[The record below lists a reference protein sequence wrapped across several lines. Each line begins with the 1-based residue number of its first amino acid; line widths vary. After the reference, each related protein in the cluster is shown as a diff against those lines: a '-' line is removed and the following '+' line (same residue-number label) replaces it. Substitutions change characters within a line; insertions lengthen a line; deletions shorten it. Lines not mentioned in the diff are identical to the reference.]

1 MIPIQMESSQK
12 QKTLSE
18 FFSAFLK
25 SKLNFEDFEKKMT
38 LIDFVCTKLPTP
50 KTWLDKCL
58 KITV

>member
-1 MIPIQMESSQK
+1 MISIQMEWSQK

-18 FFSAFLK
+18 FFAAFLK

-38 LIDFVCTKLPTP
+38 LIDFVCPKLPTP

-58 KITV
+58 KSPV